1 MKKKK
6 IESLIYFLH
15 RLNCHMQGKA
25 LHNGRMF
32 RRHFAVKTKQN
43 KSGSCNSYTHFIK
56 FF

>member
-15 RLNCHMQGKA
+15 RLNCHMQDKA